1 MHSFT
6 ISAVLL
12 SASLASGVLASAN
25 IPRALL
31 HVRQGGDA
39 FIPGTRQGFGATCVD
54 AFGPNSKLCANSGT
68 CYDASIG
75 DSCCSEGYP
84 CGTGSYCLVKGYC
97 CPNVCQFFL
106 LEKILSIS
114 VYLIRLFTVQHPR
127 PMRSRQR
134 HRPPRWLH
142 QAGYWIRCPGCYHRQ
157 GQHIRRSFL
166 CQSHHDRCRS
176 HHLHPRHISL
186 PPLPHRKLSR
196 PTRTYRYW
204 CSRQRRIHCPDWHI
218 FRHSQTLHRWC
229 LKSEDRW

>member
-97 CPNVCQFFL
+97 CPNVCRFFL
-106 LEKILSIS
+106 PLLRKI
-114 VYLIRLFTVQHPR
+114 YLAVCT
-127 PMRSRQR
+127 
-134 HRPPRWLH
+134 
-142 QAGYWIRCPGCYHRQ
+142 
-157 GQHIRRSFL
+157 
-166 CQSHHDRCRS
+166 
-176 HHLHPRHISL
+176 
-186 PPLPHRKLSR
+186 
-196 PTRTYRYW
+196 
-204 CSRQRRIHCPDWHI
+204 
-218 FRHSQTLHRWC
+218 
-229 LKSEDRW
+229 

>member
-6 ISAVLL
+6 FSAVLL

-84 CGTGSYCLVKGYC
+84 CGTGSFCLVKGYC
-97 CPNVCQFFL
+97 CPNTSTPAQCAAANG
-106 LEKILSIS
+106 I
-114 VYLIRLFTVQHPR
+114 T
-127 PMRSRQR
+127 
-134 HRPPRWLH
+134 
-142 QAGYWIRCPGCYHRQ
+142 
-157 GQHIRRSFL
+157 
-166 CQSHHDRCRS
+166 
-176 HHLHPRHISL
+176 L
-186 PPLPHRKLSR
+186 PPGFTKQATEIVTPVATTAKATTSAGASSARITTTAAAVTTSTRATSSAPFPTGSSSVR
-196 PTRTYRYW
+196 PAATGTGAQTTLA
-204 CSRQRRIHCPDWHI
+204 SAGSTGTSTATLKP
-218 FRHSQTLHRWC
+218 FTGAASSQKTVGGGAALA
-229 LKSEDRW
+229 LVAVAGAMGLLL